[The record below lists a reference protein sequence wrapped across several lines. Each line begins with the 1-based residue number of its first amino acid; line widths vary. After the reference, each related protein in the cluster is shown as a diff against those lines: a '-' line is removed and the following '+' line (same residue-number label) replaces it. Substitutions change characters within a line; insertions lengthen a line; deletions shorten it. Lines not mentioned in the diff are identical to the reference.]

1 MKTMKNT
8 QFDDLKKIYLLK
20 TFNEQGSLNK
30 TAQIHKVTPSAVSQ
44 SIKSLE
50 TNLGY
55 PVIIK
60 IQDSWQMTEKGKL
73 LLQMAEK
80 VFQALE
86 TSFPESKSTDLQIA
100 SLSIG
105 TYESIA
111 LDVIHNFSHK
121 IRLDFPEVKL
131 NFQISR
137 NSDLIK
143 KIQSGELCLAII
155 SQHDEI
161 PTGFMTKTLF
171 TDHLGIY
178 ASPALG
184 ITSLS
189 EITDQMMGVI
199 STGANGLPSYFKKFL
214 KENFEFKPNL
224 VCDSFEVLRELAEK
238 ADAVVILPKRVAA
251 KSRVPLTELATPIT
265 RSTGEHK
272 ILLVASET
280 CDRQE
285 FEYVSLALKT

>member
-1 MKTMKNT
+1 MKNT
-8 QFDDLKKIYLLK
+8 QFDDLKKIYLLR
-20 TFNEQGSLNK
+20 TFEQQGSLNK

-60 IQDSWQMTEKGKL
+60 IQDSWQITEKGKL

-80 VFQALE
+80 VFQTLE
-86 TSFPESKSTDLQIA
+86 TTFPESKSTQLQLS

-111 LDVIHNFSHK
+111 LDIIHDFSQK
-121 IRLDFPEVKL
+121 IRLDYPEVKL

-137 NSDLIK
+137 TSELIK
-143 KIQSGELCLAII
+143 KVQSGELCLAII
-155 SQHDEI
+155 SQHEEI
-161 PTGFMTKTLF
+161 PAGFISEILF
-171 TDHLGIY
+171 TDTLGIY
-178 ASPALG
+178 ASSTLG

-199 STGANGLPSYFKKFL
+199 STGTNGLPTYFKKFL
-214 KENFEFKPNL
+214 KDNSEFKPNL

-238 ADAVVILPKRVAA
+238 GDAVVILPKRVAE
-251 KSRVPLTELATPIT
+251 KSRAHLTELAMSATK
-265 RSTGEHK
+265 SNGEHK
-272 ILLVASET
+272 ILLVASGT

-285 FEYVSLALKT
+285 FEYVSLLLKT

>member
-1 MKTMKNT
+1 MKNT

-20 TFNEQGSLNK
+20 TFIKQGSLNK

-50 TNLGY
+50 ANLGY

-60 IQDSWQMTEKGKL
+60 LQDSWQITEKGKL
-73 LLQMAEK
+73 LLQMAEN

-86 TSFPESKSTDLQIA
+86 TSFPESSSTDLQIA

-111 LDVIHNFSHK
+111 LDIIHHFSHK

-137 NSDLIK
+137 TSELIK

-155 SQHDEI
+155 SQHDDL
-161 PTGFMTKTLF
+161 PAGFITETLF

-178 ASPALG
+178 ASSSLG
-184 ITSLS
+184 ITSLT

-199 STGANGLPSYFKKFL
+199 STSANGMPSYFKKFL
-214 KENFEFKPNL
+214 KENSEFKPNL

-238 ADAVVILPKRVAA
+238 ADAIVVLPKRVAA
-251 KSRVPLTELATPIT
+251 KSRTALNELTQPTA

-272 ILLVASET
+272 ILLIASGT

-285 FEYVSLALKT
+285 FEYVSHVLKS